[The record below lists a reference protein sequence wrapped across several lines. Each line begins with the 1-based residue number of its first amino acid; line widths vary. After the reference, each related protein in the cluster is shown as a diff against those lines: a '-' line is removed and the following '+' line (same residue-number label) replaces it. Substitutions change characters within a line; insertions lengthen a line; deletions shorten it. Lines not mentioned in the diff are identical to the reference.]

1 MADWEVEVTVAAGEI
16 PDDLA
21 TELERVVRR
30 TLLAQAAGDAD
41 ISLALVS
48 DDKISQLNHT
58 YLDHQGPTD
67 VISFPMQQPGGP
79 LVGDIYV
86 GIDQAKRQA
95 SELGV
100 PLREELLRL
109 AIHGTLHAL
118 GWEHPEEDDR
128 AHSEMYRRQEEI
140 LSSYLSQS

>member
-21 TELERVVRR
+21 AELERVVRR